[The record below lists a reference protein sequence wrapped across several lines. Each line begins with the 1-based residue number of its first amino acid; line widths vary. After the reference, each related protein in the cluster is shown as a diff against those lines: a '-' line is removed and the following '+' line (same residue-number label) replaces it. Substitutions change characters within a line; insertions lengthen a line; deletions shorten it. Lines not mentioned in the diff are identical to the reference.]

1 MVLGDCMTIEQIDK
15 GRVLILLCNSDMKD
29 FSLDY
34 DTMGFR
40 DPHSKKILVRLLTL
54 ACLKTGIS
62 AKGKKMLVEALPQ
75 ENGCVILLTLVSE
88 NKRKVY
94 RIKREN
100 YNLCFVFEDLENL
113 IKLCIALK
121 GRCITENRIYYCDS
135 KYYLVFES
143 ILPPKYKRL
152 VCEYAD
158 KGEAER
164 VYWARV
170 KENGKLIAENNA
182 IATLGKYFGK

>member
-75 ENGCVILLTLVSE
+75 ENGCIILLTLVSE

-94 RIKREN
+94 RIKRKN
-100 YNLCFVFEDLENL
+100 YSLCFVFGDLENL

-121 GRCITENRIYYCDS
+121 DRCITENRIYYCNS
-135 KYYLVFES
+135 KYYLIFES
-143 ILPPKYKRL
+143 ILSPKYKRL

-164 VYWARV
+164 VHWARV
-170 KENGKLIAENNA
+170 KENGKLIADNNA

>member
-1 MVLGDCMTIEQIDK
+1 MVLGDGMTIEQIDK
-15 GRVLILLCNSDMKD
+15 GKVLILLCNSDMKD

-34 DTMGFR
+34 NKMGFC

-75 ENGCVILLTLVSE
+75 ENGCIILLTLVSE
-88 NKRKVY
+88 NKRRVY
-94 RIKREN
+94 RIKRNN
-100 YNLCFVFEDLENL
+100 YGLCFVFGDLENL

-121 GRCITENRIYYCDS
+121 DRCITENRIYYCNS
-135 KYYLVFES
+135 KYYLIFES

-158 KGEAER
+158 KGETES
-164 VYWARV
+164 VHWARV

>member
-40 DPHSKKILVRLLTL
+40 DSHSKKILVRLLTL

-75 ENGCVILLTLVSE
+75 ENGCIILLTLVSE
-88 NKRKVY
+88 NKRRVY
-94 RIKREN
+94 RIKSKN
-100 YNLCFVFEDLENL
+100 YSLCFVFENLENL

-121 GRCITENRIYYCDS
+121 DRSITENQIYYCNS

-158 KGEAER
+158 KRELKGLH
-164 VYWARV
+164 WARV
-170 KENGKLIAENNA
+170 KENGKLIADNNA
-182 IATLGKYFGK
+182 IAILGKYFAK